1 MKELKTEMLTMSDY
15 MKQRGITE
23 EDMREA
29 ERRTQAHIDAY
40 NCREACKERRTTQAQ
55 TADDDSCKEQGV

>member
-1 MKELKTEMLTMSDY
+1 MLTIGDY

-29 ERRTQAHIDAY
+29 EARTQAYIDAY
-40 NCREACKERRTTQAQ
+40 NRREVCKERHTTQVQA
-55 TADDDSCKEQGV
+55 AEDDACEGQDV